1 MTNIYQIILGF
12 FQRETTILF
21 LSRFGLFLLFILL
34 SILAGRYTPTLLRI
48 IIQRF
53 APQKV
58 AAIYNNLIEPIR
70 NLFRIAGSL
79 ILISLSLAW
88 ISEYPSIYRFIA
100 PIVDLAVISSLA
112 WLFSRLFRQF
122 IRVYGIEL
130 VRKMGREVDELLLVF
145 ETLANVIIGFIAII
159 AFAQSQ
165 QFNLIGLLTGF
176 GIGGLA
182 IAFAAQKTLEQLLGT
197 IVLYLDRPFIPG
209 EYIRLQKSPQIP
221 EGLFGR
227 VESIGIRSSKIRTAA
242 KSTLFIIP
250 NSILANLEIENI
262 TRGKKVMVLLYL
274 DFVTVL
280 EHQEKALVEQVV
292 AESTNSLFGI
302 DPGSTSITFL
312 TNNSDK
318 QTTRTR
324 VTFFILGS
332 SDNSLQLRKRLLELA
347 NEKISKKLVTF
358 GIEFTMQEPTIYV
371 DSPVT
376 LITDNS

>member
-1 MTNIYQIILGF
+1 MSQIILQF
-12 FQRETTILF
+12 LQRDTTILF
-21 LSRFGLFLLFILL
+21 LTRFGLFLFFTLL
-34 SILAGRYTPTLLRI
+34 SVIAGRYTPTLIRI
-48 IIQRF
+48 FIRRF
-53 APQKV
+53 APQQV
-58 AAIYNNLIEPIR
+58 ATIYNNLIEPTR
-70 NLFRIAGSL
+70 NTFRVSGSL

-88 ISEYPSIYRFIA
+88 IIEYQSIYRFIS

-112 WLFSRLFRQF
+112 WLASRIFRQF

-130 VRKMGREVDELLLVF
+130 LRKLGREVDELLLVF
-145 ETLANVIIGFIAII
+145 ETLANVMIGFTAII
-159 AFAQSQ
+159 IFAQSQ
-165 QFNLIGLLTGF
+165 QFNLIGLLTGL

-209 EYIRLQKSPQIP
+209 EYIRLQKSGQIP

-274 DFVTVL
+274 DFATVL
-280 EHQEKALVEQVV
+280 EYQEQALVEQVV

-312 TNNSDK
+312 NHNSPK

-347 NEKISKKLVTF
+347 NEKISKKLVSF

-376 LITDNS
+376 L

>member
-1 MTNIYQIILGF
+1 MKNISQIILEF
-12 FQRETTILF
+12 FQRDSTILA
-21 LSRFGLFLLFILL
+21 LSRFGIFLLFILL
-34 SILAGRYTPTLLRI
+34 SVLAGRYTPTFLRI
-48 IIQRF
+48 VIQRF
-53 APQKV
+53 APQQV
-58 AAIYNNLIEPIR
+58 ASIYNNLIEPIR
-70 NLFRIAGSL
+70 NLFRIAGTL

-88 ISEYPSIYRFIA
+88 IIEYQSIYRFLS

-112 WLFSRLFRQF
+112 WLCSRLFRQF

-130 VRKMGREVDELLLVF
+130 VRKLGREVDELLLVF
-145 ETLANVIIGFIAII
+145 ETLANVMIGFIAII

-165 QFNLIGLLTGF
+165 QFNLVGLLTGL

-209 EYIRLQKSPQIP
+209 EYIRLQKSGQIP

-274 DFVTVL
+274 DFATLL

-312 TNNSDK
+312 NQNLAK

-347 NEKISKKLVTF
+347 NEKISKKLVSF

-371 DSPVT
+371 DSPIT
-376 LITDNS
+376 L

>member
-1 MTNIYQIILGF
+1 MTNIYQIILDF
-12 FQRETTILF
+12 LQRDSTILF

-34 SILAGRYTPTLLRI
+34 SVLAGRYTPTFLRI
-48 IIQRF
+48 VIRRF
-53 APQKV
+53 APQQV
-58 AAIYNNLIEPIR
+58 ASIYNNLIEPIR
-70 NLFRIAGSL
+70 NLFRIAGTL

-88 ISEYPSIYRFIA
+88 ISEYQSIYRFLT
-100 PIVDLAVISSLA
+100 PILDLAVIISLA
-112 WLFSRLFRQF
+112 WLCSRLFRQF
-122 IRVYGIEL
+122 IRAYGIEL
-130 VRKMGREVDELLLVF
+130 VGKLGREVDELLLVF
-145 ETLANVIIGFIAII
+145 ETLANVMIGFIAII

-312 TNNSDK
+312 NHHLEK

-376 LITDNS
+376 L

>member
-1 MTNIYQIILGF
+1 MTKISQIILDF
-12 FQRETTILF
+12 LQRDSTILF
-21 LSRFGLFLLFILL
+21 LSRFGLFLLFVLL
-34 SILAGRYTPTLLRI
+34 SVLAGRYTPTFLRI
-48 IIQRF
+48 VIRRF
-53 APQKV
+53 APQQV
-58 AAIYNNLIEPIR
+58 ASIYNNLIEPIR
-70 NLFRIAGSL
+70 NLFRIAGTL

-88 ISEYPSIYRFIA
+88 ISEYQSIYRFLT
-100 PIVDLAVISSLA
+100 PILDLAVIISLA
-112 WLFSRLFRQF
+112 WLCSQLFRQF
-122 IRVYGIEL
+122 IRAYGIEL
-130 VRKMGREVDELLLVF
+130 VGKLGREVDELLLVF
-145 ETLANVIIGFIAII
+145 ETLANVMIGFIAII

-312 TNNSDK
+312 NHNLVK

-376 LITDNS
+376 L